1 MQKQKTEV
9 LYYWGVVE
17 DINDPEQ
24 IGRVRVRFAGVHDE
38 RRDILPTD
46 KLEWAIPLM
55 PTISTSVNGIGYSP
69 TGLKAGASV
78 IGIFL
83 DKENLQQPIILG
95 SIAQIS
101 TKKDSK
107 LGFTDPEGL
116 LPRYEQE
123 SDTNRLC
130 REEKSATHIANE
142 NRVENRVKG
151 VKTSLNEEW
160 SEPEIT
166 ETEYPN
172 NEVFETIGGHIVE
185 YDSTAEKRRHRYQHP
200 NSSFVEWQESE
211 YVQRLTTDAYLIY
224 DKEQYTLVGKNCRLT
239 IKENGDFLVEG
250 DVNAKING
258 DLNLSVVKNM
268 NIDVGE
274 NYNLRVKG
282 KMTELITKAKNVTV
296 SAGNIVK
303 KAINI
308 LLN

>member
-1 MQKQKTEV
+1 MQNKIGD
-9 LYYWGVVE
+9 LFYWGVVE

-101 TKKDSK
+101 TKKDSES
-107 LGFTDPEGL
+107 GFTDPTGL

-130 REEKSATHIANE
+130 REEESATHIANE

-160 SEPEIT
+160 DEPEIT
-166 ETEYPN
+166 EY
-172 NEVFETIGGHIVE
+172 
-185 YDSTAEKRRHRYQHP
+185 
-200 NSSFVEWQESE
+200 
-211 YVQRLTTDAYLIY
+211 
-224 DKEQYTLVGKNCRLT
+224 
-239 IKENGDFLVEG
+239 
-250 DVNAKING
+250 
-258 DLNLSVVKNM
+258 
-268 NIDVGE
+268 
-274 NYNLRVKG
+274 
-282 KMTELITKAKNVTV
+282 
-296 SAGNIVK
+296 
-303 KAINI
+303 
-308 LLN
+308 